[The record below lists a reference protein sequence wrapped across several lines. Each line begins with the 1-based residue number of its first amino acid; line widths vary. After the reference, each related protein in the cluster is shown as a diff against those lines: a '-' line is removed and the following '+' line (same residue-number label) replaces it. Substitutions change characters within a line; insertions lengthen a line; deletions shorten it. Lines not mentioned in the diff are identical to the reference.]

1 MKIKILFNSS
11 IKNIMTFLVDFND
24 KNEQFKNYFHIQ
36 NENKMNLKN
45 CIYILVNKNFD
56 NVIYLTKIL
65 EILNQNTKLVDL
77 IIYCQENI
85 YLKID
90 ISKKY
95 SYNSFEYEFIKES
108 IVFTINYYYYN
119 HNSDELLYLD
129 LSNDP
134 DKYDEQFNIIVIY
147 SFKNIYFKYYM
158 NSFFNKLNK
167 LDVELTKSYI
177 SKISNYLN
185 YYYIYHL
192 KNFKSNTSIVEKIR
206 CEEVKI
212 LEKNSKS
219 FKHRQEFKLIVND
232 KSYIFTDKNDLKNN
246 IKILNNLK
254 IDFTIE
260 ILNKNEWLILTNVN
274 IQILIMD

>member
-1 MKIKILFNSS
+1 MIIPVKCFTCGKVLADKYRYYQIETRKKKSSKKIE
-11 IKNIMTFLVDFND
+11 T
-24 KNEQFKNYFHIQ
+24 
-36 NENKMNLKN
+36 
-45 CIYILVNKNFD
+45 D

-65 EILNQNTKLVDL
+65 EILNQNTKFVDL

-206 CEEVKI
+206 CE
-212 LEKNSKS
+212 
-219 FKHRQEFKLIVND
+219 
-232 KSYIFTDKNDLKNN
+232 
-246 IKILNNLK
+246 
-254 IDFTIE
+254 
-260 ILNKNEWLILTNVN
+260 
-274 IQILIMD
+274 

>member
-95 SYNSFEYEFIKES
+95 SYNSFEYDFIKES
-108 IVFTINYYYYN
+108 IVFTINYY
-119 HNSDELLYLD
+119 
-129 LSNDP
+129 
-134 DKYDEQFNIIVIY
+134 
-147 SFKNIYFKYYM
+147 
-158 NSFFNKLNK
+158 
-167 LDVELTKSYI
+167 
-177 SKISNYLN
+177 
-185 YYYIYHL
+185 
-192 KNFKSNTSIVEKIR
+192 
-206 CEEVKI
+206 
-212 LEKNSKS
+212 
-219 FKHRQEFKLIVND
+219 
-232 KSYIFTDKNDLKNN
+232 
-246 IKILNNLK
+246 
-254 IDFTIE
+254 
-260 ILNKNEWLILTNVN
+260 
-274 IQILIMD
+274 

>member
-1 MKIKILFNSS
+1 
-11 IKNIMTFLVDFND
+11 
-24 KNEQFKNYFHIQ
+24 
-36 NENKMNLKN
+36 
-45 CIYILVNKNFD
+45 
-56 NVIYLTKIL
+56 
-65 EILNQNTKLVDL
+65 
-77 IIYCQENI
+77 
-85 YLKID
+85 
-90 ISKKY
+90 
-95 SYNSFEYEFIKES
+95 
-108 IVFTINYYYYN
+108 
-119 HNSDELLYLD
+119 
-129 LSNDP
+129 
-134 DKYDEQFNIIVIY
+134 
-147 SFKNIYFKYYM
+147 M

-167 LDVELTKSYI
+167 FDVELTKSYI

>member
-1 MKIKILFNSS
+1 
-11 IKNIMTFLVDFND
+11 
-24 KNEQFKNYFHIQ
+24 
-36 NENKMNLKN
+36 
-45 CIYILVNKNFD
+45 
-56 NVIYLTKIL
+56 
-65 EILNQNTKLVDL
+65 
-77 IIYCQENI
+77 
-85 YLKID
+85 
-90 ISKKY
+90 
-95 SYNSFEYEFIKES
+95 
-108 IVFTINYYYYN
+108 
-119 HNSDELLYLD
+119 
-129 LSNDP
+129 
-134 DKYDEQFNIIVIY
+134 
-147 SFKNIYFKYYM
+147 M